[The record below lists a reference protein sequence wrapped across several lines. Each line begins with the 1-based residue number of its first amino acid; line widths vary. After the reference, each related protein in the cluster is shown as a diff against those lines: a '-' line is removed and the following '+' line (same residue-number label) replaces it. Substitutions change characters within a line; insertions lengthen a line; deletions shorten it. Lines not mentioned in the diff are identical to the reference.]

1 MCDWVMNLEQE
12 LKDLPDEPGV
22 YLLYDENDTVIYV
35 GKARSLKKR
44 VPAHFRGLGKGNVFS
59 PIGQEVTELEYM
71 VTANESEA
79 LVLED
84 NMIKRYKP
92 RYNIRLKDD
101 KSFPYVRITLAD
113 DFPRVEKT
121 RTLVQDGSR
130 YIGPFSNVKAL
141 DGFLKSIN
149 RVVPIATC
157 KPTIVIGKRQRP
169 CLKYDIGRCPA
180 PCMGKISKEEYAELV
195 DEYTLLLT
203 GRHDELEAHLMERM
217 EATSQAKEYEK
228 AARFRDRLRA
238 VQRGRQAQRA
248 TFWNQLPGHR
258 DVFGLARAGSDALV
272 QLLVVREGRVVGQQ
286 PFPLS
291 APATLPDETVLEAFL
306 KQYYIRATEIPQE
319 VVISVPVSDSQF
331 LEEWLSSRRS
341 ESDKVYII
349 HPTGAPLLSLV
360 EMANEN
366 AQFHLH
372 QLIERLA
379 ADEGRRH
386 RAYQDLIE
394 YLKLPE
400 EPAYIEGFDIST
412 LQGVASVGVSVA
424 FQDGMPYKKAYRRFK
439 IRDVQGQD
447 DFAMMREVVERRYR
461 RKLAEKTPLP
471 NLIVIDGGR
480 GQLSMVQKALESLG
494 VENLPA
500 IGIAKGDPPDP
511 DVIYVPWQSTPV
523 DIPADSE
530 GLRLLK
536 RVRDEAHRFAI
547 SYHRKLRK
555 SQGLKLVLTEIP
567 GVGKKRATTL
577 HQHFESLKK
586 LSKAS
591 IDEVATI
598 PGISTAHA
606 KQILDYLSTQDY

>member
-1 MCDWVMNLEQE
+1 MDLEQE
-12 LKDLPDEPGV
+12 LKDLPDEPGI

-44 VPAHFRGLGKGNVFS
+44 VPAHFRGIGKGNVFS

-113 DFPRVEKT
+113 EFPRVEKT

-130 YIGPFSNVKAL
+130 YIGPYSNVKAL

-157 KPTIVIGKRQRP
+157 KPTIVIGKRKRP

-180 PCMGKISKEEYAELV
+180 PCMGKISKEDYAELV

-203 GRHDELEAHLMERM
+203 GRHDELETHLIKRM
-217 EATSQAKEYEK
+217 EDTSQVKEYEK

-238 VQRGRQAQRA
+238 VQRGKQAQRA

-258 DVFGLARAGSDALV
+258 DVFGLAREGPDALV

-291 APATLPDETVLEAFL
+291 APGALPDDTVLEAFL

-319 VVISVPVSDSQF
+319 VIIAIPIQDSKF
-331 LEEWLSSRRS
+331 LEEWLSSQRNES
-341 ESDKVYII
+341 EKVQII
-349 HPTGAPLLSLV
+349 HPTQDPLRSLV

-386 RAYQDLIE
+386 RAYQELMKH
-394 YLKLPE
+394 LKLTE

-412 LQGVASVGVSVA
+412 LQGAASVGVSVA

-439 IRDVQGQD
+439 IREVQGQD

-471 NLIVIDGGR
+471 NLIIIDGGR
-480 GQLSMVQKALESLG
+480 GQLSMAQKALESVG
-494 VENLPA
+494 VKKIPV
-500 IGIAKGDPPDP
+500 IGIAKANPPETDS
-511 DVIYVPWQSTPV
+511 IYVPWQSTPV
-523 DIPADSE
+523 NIPPDSE
-530 GLRLLK
+530 GLRLVK

-567 GVGKKRATTL
+567 GVGKKRATEL
-577 HQHFESLKK
+577 LQHFGSLKK

-591 IDEVATI
+591 TDEVAAV
-598 PGISTAHA
+598 PGISQALA
-606 KQILDYLSTQDY
+606 EQILDYLSTQD